1 MNDFTTK
8 LMNCLLTNQ
17 NLNESIQ
24 ELFRIELEKA
34 INDLLKLEMTGFL
47 RYEKYDR
54 IGFNSG
60 NSRNGTYER
69 KLNTTHGELSLVIP
83 RDRNSEFESPIVPKY
98 ERRDSRTE
106 EIIVK
111 LFQTGLTN
119 DEITIIVESLY
130 SKKYST
136 TTISNITEQ
145 VIANVESFQMK
156 PLQEEYAVIYLDATY
171 LPIRRDTVS
180 KEAIHIAL
188 GIKMDGTKEI
198 LGYIVAPNESAT
210 AWQELLNDLNQ
221 RGLNRALLFVTDGL
235 TGIEETI
242 LETYPKAD
250 IQRCLVH
257 ISRNIFSKIRVKDR
271 SLVLN
276 DFKKVYRAEDKNA
289 AFIQLDLFKSN
300 WSKVYPKVVG
310 LLENNQYIVTFFDY
324 PEEIRSSIY
333 STNLIENFNKHLKR
347 KTKSKIQFPS
357 ETSME
362 KYLVSLLDEYNLN
375 NGSRVHKGFGLV
387 LSELNQMM
395 ENKYKA

>member
-210 AWQELLNDLNQ
+210 AWQELLIDLNQ

-257 ISRNIFSKIRVKDR
+257 ISRNIFSKVRVKDR

-310 LLENNQYIVTFFDY
+310 LLENNQYILTFFDY